1 VDALERFVSAQ
12 DGDAAG
18 FSAALAELRAGRKRG
33 HWIWYVFPQLAGLGR
48 SAAAQEYG
56 IDGVGEARAY
66 LQHPLL
72 RARLVESS
80 ALVAQQLAS
89 GVQLERLMG
98 SSVDALKLVSSLTL
112 FGHVARELAR
122 ANTPECQEL
131 AELAARVLAAARESG
146 YPECPFT
153 LSVLARQAS

>member
-1 VDALERFVSAQ
+1 VDALERFVHAQ
-12 DGDAAG
+12 AGEHDGFA
-18 FSAALAELRAGRKRG
+18 SALAELRAGRKRG

-48 SAAAQEYG
+48 SAAALEYG
-56 IDGVGEARAY
+56 IDGVGEASAY

-80 ALVAQQLAS
+80 ALVAQQLES
-89 GVQLERLMG
+89 GVKLERLMG

-112 FGHVARELAR
+112 FGRVARELAR
-122 ANTPECQEL
+122 ATPECQEL
-131 AELAARVLAAARESG
+131 AELAARVLAVAGESG

-153 LSVLARQAS
+153 RSVLARQAR